1 MALTHKQQEQAVSH
15 LDQHFSDNRLCYVCG
30 KNQWIIHPQLYE
42 LMKLPLGGANP
53 ERSLIPLLVIEC
65 ADCGHTISFNAKKA
79 GLLPRS
85 ALPG

>member
-1 MALTHKQQEQAVSH
+1 MALTSKQQEQAMAH
-15 LDQHFSDNRLCYVCG
+15 LDQHFRDNRLCYVCG

-42 LMKLPLGGANP
+42 LMKLPLGGADP

-79 GLLPRS
+79 GLLS
-85 ALPG
+85 KSGIGG